1 MSVNWPDFWLRLIR
15 SFNWESYFL
24 LTIHS
29 IFNKNSPYVI
39 WRVKQNSHT
48 KKILHTIMFQS
59 FLFSFKSLNVASQI
73 HGMKS
78 CSPFITVQT
87 LLRNKQYLGK
97 CLTFHSRINFIY
109 QISSCT
115 TVYFQNALLNC
126 SQSKLGHFTF
136 NQNQMYRPVYHYS
149 W

>member
-15 SFNWESYFL
+15 LCNWESYFL
-24 LTIHS
+24 LYTIHS
-29 IFNKNSPYVI
+29 IFNKNSADVI

-78 CSPFITVQT
+78 CSPFITVHT
-87 LLRNKQYLGK
+87 LLRNKQFLGK
-97 CLTFHSRINFIY
+97 CLAFHSRIKFIY
-109 QISSCT
+109 QISSQLHIFKMICLIA
-115 TVYFQNALLNC
+115 VRANW
-126 SQSKLGHFTF
+126 
-136 NQNQMYRPVYHYS
+136 NQNQMYRPVHHYS

>member
-1 MSVNWPDFWLRLIR
+1 MQLGIIFSTYY
-15 SFNWESYFL
+15 SFNWKKKTARMSFDVSSK
-24 LTIHS
+24 IHT
-29 IFNKNSPYVI
+29 
-39 WRVKQNSHT
+39 H

-59 FLFSFKSLNVASQI
+59 FLFSFKSYALNIADQI

-78 CSPFITVQT
+78 CSPFITVHT
-87 LLRNKQYLGK
+87 FLRNKQFLGK
-97 CLTFHSRINFIY
+97 CLAFHSRINLIY